1 MYPHSYATI
10 EDHYNR
16 KTSASEICIY
26 LSIILA
32 ALSLYVCMMYM
43 VYSISHLNVQMQTMI
58 RLMQEVAGDTHGMC
72 VGLHGF
78 VPTNATCG
86 SL

>member
-1 MYPHSYATI
+1 MYPHSYTTI
-10 EDHYNR
+10 EDHYNS
-16 KTSASEICIY
+16 KSSASDVSIY
-26 LSIILA
+26 VSIILA
-32 ALSLYVCMMYM
+32 VLSLFVCMVFMT
-43 VYSISHLNVQMQTMI
+43 YSIAHLNIQIETMI
-58 RLMQEVAGDTHGMC
+58 HLMREVAGDTHGMC